1 MKSYCCYS
9 KGILCVYASSNGWCL
24 SSACINQ
31 EVLKCNILTICV
43 SGGYKMTCK
52 DCLYNKNCQF
62 LAGHKTADV
71 NGCTAFEDKSE
82 WVHLPCKP
90 LPVLKNSNPCNT
102 NVYCPSCGKNLS
114 GYYVGSLID
123 IAVCFKCGEIFDI
136 TKSTAGEKK

>member
-1 MKSYCCYS
+1 
-9 KGILCVYASSNGWCL
+9 
-24 SSACINQ
+24 
-31 EVLKCNILTICV
+31 
-43 SGGYKMTCK
+43 MTCK
-52 DCLYNKNCQF
+52 DCLHYKACDR
-62 LAGHKTADV
+62 LADAKLGYGIMQVRTGV
-71 NGCTAFEDKSE
+71 CMCFSDKSE
-82 WVHLPCKP
+82 WFHLPCKP